1 MKEFK
6 FFKGYIPNI
15 TNPFEVQDLI
25 EENPIE
31 ESIIEENVINVTNQ
45 FILDLNEEFNSY
57 EIPFFDKFIYH
68 CSEYHLDA
76 IKIFYRDIDT
86 REYHI
91 TIYENRT
98 FEVYKLEYRNN
109 IAEFDYNFRLSEEF
123 KSDANNILNI
133 IRYTPRRIIS
143 YRL

>member
-1 MKEFK
+1 MKKFN
-6 FFKGYIPNI
+6 FFKGVISKI
-15 TNPFEVQDLI
+15 EEIFEI
-25 EENPIE
+25 EDSTQENPIE
-31 ESIIEENVINVTNQ
+31 DSIIDENVINVTNQ
-45 FILDLNEEFNSY
+45 FILDLNEEFNSDD
-57 EIPFFDKFIYH
+57 ITILDKFIYH

-86 REYHI
+86 HEYYI

-98 FEVYKLEYRNN
+98 FEVFILEYRNN

-133 IRYTPRRIIS
+133 IRYTPRRIFS
-143 YRL
+143 YHL